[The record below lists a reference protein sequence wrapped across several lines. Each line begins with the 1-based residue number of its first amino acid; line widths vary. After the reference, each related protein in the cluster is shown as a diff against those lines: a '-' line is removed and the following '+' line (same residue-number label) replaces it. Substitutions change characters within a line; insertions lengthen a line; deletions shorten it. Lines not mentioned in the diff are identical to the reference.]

1 MIDPKWLKEREEATN
16 RLFAEIERSPGYPEV
31 ARQVRKEYEEMCAE
45 VKARRLARARAAA
58 SARWNG
64 HSPVEWTSVR
74 IPSKLAS
81 DLRRVYPNL
90 SLGKAIQRLFDQHGA
105 VSP

>member
-1 MIDPKWLKEREEATN
+1 MIDEKWLKEREEATN
-16 RLFAEIERSPGYPEV
+16 RLFAKIEQSPGYSEV
-31 ARQVRKEYEEMCAE
+31 ARQVRKEYDEICAD

-74 IPSKLAS
+74 IPRALAS
-81 DLRRVYPNL
+81 ELRRVYPGL
-90 SLGKAIQRLFDQHGA
+90 TLGKAIQQLFDKRGA